1 MADTRQ
7 GNARAWHLPRI
18 PWEYWIDRPSWTS
31 YLAFLMITGATVLL
45 SLPYSQQIRELTAGI
60 FGAVGLFTVVF
71 VILYGILAVSLG
83 QLEERCDWIAE
94 SDWRGHLTHL
104 LARQF
109 LALALT
115 LPYWVVFLAA
125 YGLPL
130 GRLAGILGHLLLYG
144 SALGLLG
151 WRLALAGHSEIVEF
165 NLKYLGLMAFWSGSL
180 FVPGLR
186 ELNPFR
192 PITDWLGGTAAA
204 HGSELLLR
212 ALAWLG
218 LSVLVALWI
227 RSSPSASDADESERR
242 RDGV

>member
-1 MADTRQ
+1 
-7 GNARAWHLPRI
+7 
-18 PWEYWIDRPSWTS
+18 
-31 YLAFLMITGATVLL
+31 
-45 SLPYSQQIRELTAGI
+45 LPYSQQIRELTAGI

-71 VILYGILAVSLG
+71 VIIYGILAVSLG
-83 QLEERCDWIAE
+83 QLEGHCEWIAE
-94 SDWRGHLTHL
+94 PNWQGHLTHL
-104 LARQF
+104 LARQS

-144 SALGLLG
+144 SVLGLLG
-151 WRLALAGHSEIVEF
+151 WRLALWGRSEIVEF
-165 NLKYLGLMAFWSGSL
+165 NLKYLGLMAFWAGSM

-186 ELNPFR
+186 ELNPFQT
-192 PITDWLGGTAAA
+192 ITYWLEGTAFI
-204 HGSELLLR
+204 HGSELLR

-218 LSVLVALWI
+218 LAVLVALWV
-227 RSSPSASDADESERR
+227 RRALRAPSESESDRR

>member
-1 MADTRQ
+1 MTDPRQ
-7 GNARAWHLPRI
+7 GNAHDWHLPRI

-71 VILYGILAVSLG
+71 VIIYGIVAVSLG
-83 QLEERCDWIAE
+83 QLEERCDWIAQ

-130 GRLAGILGHLLLYG
+130 ERLAGILGHLLLYG
-144 SALGLLG
+144 SVLGLLG
-151 WRLALAGHSEIVEF
+151 WRLAHSGRSEIVEF
-165 NLKYLGLMAFWSGSL
+165 NLKYLGLMAFWAGSL
-180 FVPGLR
+180 FIPGLR
-186 ELNPFR
+186 ELNPFQ
-192 PITDWLGGTAAA
+192 PITYWLEGSPFI

-218 LSVLVALWI
+218 LAVLVAFWVRRAL
-227 RSSPSASDADESERR
+227 RAPSESNRR